1 MAGELLLVFAAH
13 FALTALPAA
22 AAALLAARLGVRSV
36 PVLLAVALAATG
48 ALAMLA
54 FWAYY
59 GSRTLGESVT
69 YLTLFGSILAI
80 VWSLWEGRIER
91 DLLRALATP
100 LVLWGLGSLFLLY
113 LGFAHEGASNALGTA
128 ATRFSG
134 QLPSDNDIPRFY
146 AEWFYLHGHHGT
158 PPEFP
163 GEWFVSDRPPLQIG
177 YVLAQRPFGWGE
189 EPPHY
194 ETLCLLLQQMWIVG
208 LWALLLA
215 ARVGRLTRALAMLTV
230 LVSDVAIV
238 NGFFV
243 WPKMLPTAMLLGAAA
258 LVATPLWSELRR
270 DPRVGLLVGTL
281 FGLALLA
288 HGGSAF
294 GVIPLAVLAAFRGLP
309 SWRWLGAA
317 LLAGIVLMVPWSAFQ
332 KYDSPPG
339 DRVTKWMLAG
349 VPDVDERGLGETL
362 ADSYSEEGIG
372 GTLDNKL
379 DNLET
384 MVGLEQ
390 TVDGIDH
397 AFDALDEG
405 KPGIALAEVRSILFF
420 YLLPSLGLLLIA
432 PLAMLAR
439 RWRRG
444 PPAVPE
450 WGFALTC
457 FAIVAIGAL
466 AWALI
471 LFGNEWAHTV
481 LHQGSFLLPVL
492 GLVGAVCGLRA
503 AYPRFATWYVLVA
516 AALML
521 AIYVPSL
528 TPPLGTSY
536 SWKAIALAAAGLAGF
551 AAVVLRGPS
560 DDAPAAASPPAAAR

>member
-1 MAGELLLVFAAH
+1 MAGELLLIFAAH

-22 AAALLAARLGVRSV
+22 AAALLAARLGIRSV
-36 PVLLAVALAATG
+36 PVLLAIALAATG
-48 ALAMLA
+48 VLAMLA

-59 GSRTLGESVT
+59 GSRTLGEACT
-69 YLTLFGSILAI
+69 YLILFGSVLA
-80 VWSLWEGRIER
+80 VLWSLWDRRIDREV
-91 DLLRALATP
+91 LRGLATP

-146 AEWFYLHGHHGT
+146 AEWIYLNAHHGT

-163 GEWFVSDRPPLQIG
+163 GEWFIGDRPPLQIG
-177 YVLAQRPFGWGE
+177 YVLEQRPFGWGNE
-189 EPPHY
+189 APHY
-194 ETLCLLLQQMWIVG
+194 ETVCLLLQQMWIVG

-215 ARVGRLTRALAMLTV
+215 ARVGRLTRGLAMITV

-243 WPKMLPTAMLLGAAA
+243 WPKMLPAAMLLCAAA
-258 LVATPLWSELRR
+258 LIATPLWSELRR
-270 DPRVGLLVGTL
+270 DPRVGVLIGVL

-294 GVIPLAVLAAFRGLP
+294 GVVPLAILAAFRGLP
-309 SWRWLGAA
+309 GWRWLGAA

-332 KYDSPPG
+332 KYEAPPG

-349 VPDVDERGLGETL
+349 VSEVDERGLGETVI
-362 ADSYSEEGIG
+362 DSYSDEGLG

-384 MVGLEQ
+384 MVGVEP
-390 TVDGIDH
+390 TIDGVEK
-397 AFDALDEG
+397 AFDALDAGE
-405 KPGIALAEVRSILFF
+405 PGIALAEVRTVLFF
-420 YLLPSLGLLLIA
+420 YLLPSMGLLLIA
-432 PLAMLAR
+432 PLVMLAR

-444 PPAVPE
+444 PPDLPE
-450 WGFALTC
+450 WPFALTC
-457 FAIVAIGAL
+457 FAIVAIGAVG
-466 AWALI
+466 WALL
-471 LFGNEWAHTV
+471 LFGNEWAQTV
-481 LHQGSFLLPVL
+481 LHQGSYLLPVL

-503 AYPRFATWYVLVA
+503 AYPRFATPYVLVA
-516 AALML
+516 ATLML
-521 AIYVPSL
+521 AVYVPSL
-528 TPPLGTSY
+528 TPPEGTGY
-536 SWKAIALAAAGLAGF
+536 SWKAIVLAAIGLAGF
-551 AAVVLRGPS
+551 VAVVLRAS
-560 DDAPAAASPPAAAR
+560 DETPGAASPPATAP

>member
-36 PVLLAVALAATG
+36 PVLLAIALAATG
-48 ALAMLA
+48 VLAMLA

-59 GSRTLGESVT
+59 ASRTLGEACT
-69 YLTLFGSILAI
+69 YLILFGSVLAV
-80 VWSLWEGRIER
+80 VWALWGGRVER
-91 DLLRALATP
+91 RLLWALATP
-100 LVLWGLGSLFLLY
+100 LALWGLGSLFLLY
-113 LGFAHEGASNALGTA
+113 LGFAHEGAADALATA

-134 QLPSDNDIPRFY
+134 QLPSDNDIPRYY
-146 AEWFYLHGHHGT
+146 AEWLYLHGHHGT

-163 GEWFVSDRPPLQIG
+163 GEWFIGDRPPLQIG
-177 YVLAQRPFGWGE
+177 YVLAQRPFGWGNE
-189 EPPHY
+189 APHY
-194 ETLCLLLQQMWIVG
+194 QTLCLLLQQMWIVG

-215 ARVGRLTRALAMLTV
+215 VRVGRLTRALAMLTV

-243 WPKMLPTAMLLGAAA
+243 WPKMLPAAMLLAAAA
-258 LVATPLWSELRR
+258 LIATPLWTGLRR
-270 DPRVGLLVGTL
+270 DPRAGLLIGTL

-294 GVIPLAVLAAFRGLP
+294 GVVPLAILAAFRGLP
-309 SWRWLGAA
+309 GWRWLGAA

-332 KYDSPPG
+332 KYEAPPG

-349 VPDVDERGLGETL
+349 VPEVDERGLGETL
-362 ADSYSEEGIG
+362 ADSYSEEGLG

-384 MVGLEQ
+384 MVGAEPTIDGLDLAIASLEAGHP
-390 TVDGIDH
+390 D
-397 AFDALDEG
+397 
-405 KPGIALAEVRSILFF
+405 IALAEVRTILFF
-420 YLLPSLGLLLIA
+420 YLLPSMGLLLIA
-432 PLAMLAR
+432 PLVMLAR

-444 PPAVPE
+444 PPDLPE

-466 AWALI
+466 GWALL
-471 LFGNEWAHTV
+471 LFGNEWAQAV
-481 LHQGSFLLPVL
+481 LHQGSYLLPVL
-492 GLVGAVCGLRA
+492 GLCGAVCGLRA
-503 AYPRFATWYVLVA
+503 AYPRFALWYVLLA

-528 TPPLGTSY
+528 TPPEGTEY
-536 SWKAIALAAAGLAGF
+536 SWKAALLAAAGLAGF
-551 AAVVLRGPS
+551 VAVVLRGPS
-560 DDAPAAASPPAAAR
+560 DEPGGASPPAAAP